1 MLQSSTKPLVEAY
14 DLGMFDLDGVVYL
27 GDEPVAGAADALAR
41 ARELGWSCA
50 FVTNNASRPPQAVV
64 DKLAGVG
71 VEAEADDVVTSA
83 QAAARLLRE
92 THGEGASIACL
103 GSKGLVEALRDAGL
117 RPVAV
122 DDDAVGIV
130 SGYGPEVEWRDIMHA
145 AVLVRDGLPWVASN
159 RDLTIPTPWG
169 SAPGHGV
176 LVGLIADFAEVDPT
190 VAGKPEPPLLEET
203 IRRVGGERPLMVG
216 DRLDTDIE
224 GAARAGVDSLL
235 VMTGVTDL
243 AALIAAGEE
252 LRPTYVAADLAGLFE
267 PHLAPERDGEGWVC
281 GGWTATVEDGSL
293 RVTGD
298 GGTDDWWR
306 VVASASWTHLDESGD
321 VVDTADVAPPDSG
334 PRG

>member
-1 MLQSSTKPLVEAY
+1 
-14 DLGMFDLDGVVYL
+14 MFDLDGVIYL

-41 ARELGWSCA
+41 ARAMGWSCA
-50 FVTNNASRPPQAVV
+50 FVTNNASRPPMAVV
-64 DKLAGVG
+64 EKLAGVG
-71 VEAEADDVVTSA
+71 VEAAADDVVTSA

-92 THGEGASIACL
+92 AHGEGATIACL
-103 GSKGLVEALRDAGL
+103 GGDGLLEALRDAGL

-130 SGYGPEVEWRDIMHA
+130 SGYAPEVEWRDIMHA

-169 SAPGHGV
+169 AAPGHGV
-176 LVGLIADFAEVDPT
+176 LVGLIADFAGVQPT

-216 DRLDTDIE
+216 ARLDTDIE

-243 AALIAAGEE
+243 AALVSAKEE

-267 PHLAPERDGEGWVC
+267 PQPAPERDGDGWVC
-281 GGWTATVEDGSL
+281 GGWTATVEDGTL
-293 RVTGD
+293 RVSGD
-298 GGTDDWWR
+298 GVVDDWWR
-306 VVASASWTHLDESGD
+306 VVATASWTHLDQVGDTVDTTD
-321 VVDTADVAPPDSG
+321 VVPAENKT
-334 PRG
+334 RG